1 MTVSNTTA
9 GTQTNLSVPINLP
22 PAFTLHSGTVTPSTG
37 TTMVAGSVLTWTIP
51 GLAAG
56 ASATLSYT
64 ETTDAPAALESDTTS
79 ASATSD
85 QSSTASTASA
95 AVEVIP
101 AADLTIGVTDG
112 TDTIAPG
119 ASDTY
124 TITLTNNGPS
134 PATNATVTGTFDAG
148 FAAMSTVASI
158 GGTTFTDLGGGQFQW
173 SGINLDGGAS
183 ATFSIMGTA
192 SSSLTAGSAFVNL
205 AITSL
210 PPGQVDTGVS
220 SSAVDSDAVIF
231 APQAISF
238 TPPALGIAGQSAA
251 LSATGGDSGNPVI
264 FSIDPSSGAG
274 VCSVSGVNGTTL
286 SYSQAGTC
294 VIDANQAGKAS
305 YAAAPTVTGSVTV
318 DQMPAFTLDTPPT
331 VGTVGQNYAYTFA
344 GDRRAHP
351 DLLACPGGAVHG

>member
-1 MTVSNTTA
+1 MAIASYNGDAVTSTPSESALAGTDVTDQVTVSNTTA

-51 GLAAG
+51 SLAAG

-112 TDTIAPG
+112 TDTVAPG

-134 PATNATVTGTFDAG
+134 PATNATVTDMLNGG
-148 FAAMSTVASI
+148 FTAMFAISSI
-158 GGTTFTDLGGGQFQW
+158 GGTLVRGPRVGPIRVERHQPGRAVPARR
-173 SGINLDGGAS
+173 SAS
-183 ATFSIMGTA
+183 WGRR
-192 SSSLTAGSAFVNL
+192 
-205 AITSL
+205 
-210 PPGQVDTGVS
+210 
-220 SSAVDSDAVIF
+220 
-231 APQAISF
+231 
-238 TPPALGIAGQSAA
+238 PPA
-251 LSATGGDSGNPVI
+251 
-264 FSIDPSSGAG
+264 
-274 VCSVSGVNGTTL
+274 
-286 SYSQAGTC
+286 
-294 VIDANQAGKAS
+294 
-305 YAAAPTVTGSVTV
+305 
-318 DQMPAFTLDTPPT
+318 
-331 VGTVGQNYAYTFA
+331 
-344 GDRRAHP
+344 
-351 DLLACPGGAVHG
+351 

>member
-1 MTVSNTTA
+1 M
-9 GTQTNLSVPINLP
+9 
-22 PAFTLHSGTVTPSTG
+22 GTV
-37 TTMVAGSVLTWTIP
+37 
-51 GLAAG
+51 
-56 ASATLSYT
+56 
-64 ETTDAPAALESDTTS
+64 
-79 ASATSD
+79 
-85 QSSTASTASA
+85 
-95 AVEVIP
+95 
-101 AADLTIGVTDG
+101 
-112 TDTIAPG
+112 
-119 ASDTY
+119 
-124 TITLTNNGPS
+124 
-134 PATNATVTGTFDAG
+134 
-148 FAAMSTVASI
+148 
-158 GGTTFTDLGGGQFQW
+158 
-173 SGINLDGGAS
+173 
-183 ATFSIMGTA
+183 

-294 VIDANQAGKAS
+294 VIDANQAGNAS
-305 YAAAPTVTGSVTV
+305 YAAAPTVTGTVTV

-344 GDRRAHP
+344 ATGVPTPTYSLATGAPSWLTLDSTTGALSGAPPAGTTSFSYSVIAANDVGIVTAGPFTVTVSPGTTSHDADISASLSCPATVPLRTVASCTLTIANAGPAVARFVAAGISLPHRFWRVSATPGARWFGTTGVWFLRTLPAGSTASYSVSFRDWRPGQGWVWAVGVSRSP
-351 DLLACPGGAVHG
+351 DPDHSNNVATATVTVTG